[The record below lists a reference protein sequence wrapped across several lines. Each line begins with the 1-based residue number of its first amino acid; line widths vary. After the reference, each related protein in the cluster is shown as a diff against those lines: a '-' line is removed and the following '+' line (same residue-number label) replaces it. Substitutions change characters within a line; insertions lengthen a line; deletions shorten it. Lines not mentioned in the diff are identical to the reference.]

1 MASTP
6 PPLPPLK
13 PPAGRLYPASHVPK
27 IKTKVECSDC
37 GNFLVR
43 GLFPP
48 VYCHNCRN
56 NQGPISGWAF
66 FHRTEMELIN
76 LLREH
81 GHVSACLAFVKHELN
96 EARMRALN
104 ADVERS
110 MRLTEDPAAPKS
122 PMPVEAIDDTRRDD
136 LGSGDEVRNA
146 DELFYDEE
154 DFSSGDEL

>member
-56 NQGPISGWAF
+56 NQEPISGWAF
-66 FHRTEMELIN
+66 FHRTEMDLIN

-81 GHVSACLAFVKHELN
+81 GHVSACLAFVKHEIN
-96 EARMRALN
+96 DAWMRALN

-122 PMPVEAIDDTRRDD
+122 PMPVEAIDDTRRDE
-136 LGSGDEVRNA
+136 LRNA
-146 DELFYDEE
+146 DELFCDEE
-154 DFSSGDEL
+154 DFSSSGDEL

>member
-13 PPAGRLYPASHVPK
+13 PPAGRLYPVSHIP
-27 IKTKVECSDC
+27 KTKVECSGC
-37 GNFLVR
+37 GNVLVR

-56 NQGPISGWAF
+56 NQEPISGFAF

-81 GHVSACLAFVKHELN
+81 GHVSACLAFVKHEIN
-96 EARMRALN
+96 EARMRTLN

-110 MRLTEDPAAPKS
+110 MRLTDDPGAPKS
-122 PMPVEAIDDTRRDD
+122 PMSVEAVDD
-136 LGSGDEVRNA
+136 LGSGDELRNA
-146 DELFYDEE
+146 DDLFYDEE